1 MITKIL
7 TLLKIARRIAQ
18 SDIINIVSKFH
29 EVPKIV
35 KFFSYIFSF
44 SFPNSNKLDNKNIK
58 EEEKLCN
65 SIQKLGTTFIKLGQ
79 FFSTRPDIIGDEIA

>member
-7 TLLKIARRIAQ
+7 TLFKIARRIAQ

-35 KFFSYIFSF
+35 KFFFNVKIFNFLKSSKKPVRIKIFLANIKSYIF
-44 SFPNSNKLDNKNIK
+44 LI
-58 EEEKLCN
+58 
-65 SIQKLGTTFIKLGQ
+65 
-79 FFSTRPDIIGDEIA
+79 